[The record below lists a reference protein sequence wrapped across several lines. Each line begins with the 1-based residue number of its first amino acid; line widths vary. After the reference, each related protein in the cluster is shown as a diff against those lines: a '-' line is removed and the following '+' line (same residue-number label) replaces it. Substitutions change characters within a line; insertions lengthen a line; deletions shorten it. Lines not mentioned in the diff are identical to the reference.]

1 MHIHVHKKRINW
13 WSSATY
19 PHTPSAWKVCF
30 IPPKLEGA
38 QPKEPEG
45 SASYYLCFWCVLFS
59 MGFGC
64 VQQRRRSDT
73 RRWQSSPTARPRS
86 PSLPGTQAEGFF
98 CEPKEIELQR
108 EDLEFSL
115 EVGHTRSWEGGE
127 GQCHSVYKSCISL
140 LGGGGCCLLAYAVC
154 IQCCLYTLVRLNFFF
169 GVIIAL
175 QWIKTLGELLFPAFV
190 SIQAKFLFVAMSEH

>member
-1 MHIHVHKKRINW
+1 MHIHIHKKRINW

-45 SASYYLCFWCVLFS
+45 SASYYLCFWCVPFS

-108 EDLEFSL
+108 EDLEFQPGGRAHQKLGRRRGSMPFCVQKL
-115 EVGHTRSWEGGE
+115 YFLAGWWWVLSFGLCCVHPMLLVHIGEVKFFLW
-127 GQCHSVYKSCISL
+127 CHY
-140 LGGGGCCLLAYAVC
+140 
-154 IQCCLYTLVRLNFFF
+154 
-169 GVIIAL
+169 
-175 QWIKTLGELLFPAFV
+175 
-190 SIQAKFLFVAMSEH
+190 SITVN